1 MFEKIY
7 LKVRIKSLLRWILYQ
22 TDYFW
27 IEIDFK
33 LMQKNC
39 FVQAESRYILRI
51 YLGSTIFE

>member
-7 LKVRIKSLLRWILYQ
+7 LKVRIKSLLRWIIYQ

-27 IEIDFK
+27 TEIDFK

-51 YLGSTIFE
+51 YLGRTIFV